1 MCGPPTGEVCTP
13 TLPDTVAGAAAAAEA
28 WLVAFGNG
36 DAPEMRRAAGGSSSL
51 GEAAGESSSAELS
64 AGATVEP
71 SEAPAA
77 VAAASA
83 ATAA

>member
-1 MCGPPTGEVCTP
+1 M
-13 TLPDTVAGAAAAAEA
+13 PDTFAGAAAMAEA
-28 WLVAFGNG
+28 WLVAFGEG
-36 DAPEMRRAAGGSSSL
+36 DAPEMRRAAAGRSFS
-51 GEAAGESSSAELS
+51 AGESSSAELS